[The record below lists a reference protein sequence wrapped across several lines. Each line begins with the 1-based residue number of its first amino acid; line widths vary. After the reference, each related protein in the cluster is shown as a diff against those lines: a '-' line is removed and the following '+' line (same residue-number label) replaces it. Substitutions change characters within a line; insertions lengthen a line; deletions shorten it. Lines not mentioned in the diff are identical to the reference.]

1 MNWKISMI
9 VILAI
14 LGCVV
19 SCAGITLCVSKQEEI
34 TKLMNAYEELQT
46 QLQTMEEQYN
56 SCAHDYTQLQ
66 VQLDTKQQE
75 LDALKKN

>member
-1 MNWKISMI
+1 MNWASRTI

-14 LGCVV
+14 FGCVV
-19 SCAGITLCVSKQEEI
+19 CCCGIALCIDEQKDI
-34 TKLMNAYEELQT
+34 LAKYT
-46 QLQTMEEQYN
+46 QLETQLKEAEEKYQ
-56 SCAHDYTQLQ
+56 SCSHDFAQLQ

>member
-1 MNWKISMI
+1 MNWANRAI

-19 SCAGITLCVSKQEEI
+19 SCTGIALCVQEQKDILAEYAQ
-34 TKLMNAYEELQT
+34 LET
-46 QLQTMEEQYN
+46 QLKEAEEKYQ
-56 SCAHDYTQLQ
+56 SCTHDYAQLQ